1 VVRLPRALARPGL
14 VPPPVLR
21 VLGTL
26 GRAGHRSWIV
36 GGAVRDLLLR
46 RVRHDP
52 DEFDV
57 ATPATP
63 EQVQALFPRVLPTGI
78 EHGTVTV
85 LEGGKRVEVTT
96 FRSEGTYRDGR
107 RPSSVRFLED
117 LHEDLARRDFTVNAL
132 AWDPLEREFRD
143 PFGGVADLRRKVI
156 RAVGVASERFAEDG
170 LRPLRAVRFASQLG
184 FRLDR
189 RTREAIPAAA
199 AVVGQV
205 SRERVAEELSRLLA
219 GRHAGH
225 ALELLEGTGLLGVVL
240 PHLGERPAGR
250 VRHAVRVA
258 RDVVGDGPADVAEAG
273 GAERVRLLRLTGL
286 LHELPAEVALRSVV
300 ELRLPN
306 RLAVGVAA
314 RVGAGGCL
322 AGRPL
327 PDLAPGGT
335 AVRRWLADVGV
346 EVAQDLLDLWAAD
359 ACHQGAATRAGL
371 AAVARLRIRV
381 RRELAGHPPLT
392 VGELA
397 LDGRAVMRL
406 TGIPGGPAVG
416 EALRHLLDRVVEDP
430 SANRPERLESE
441 LRAWAAGRPGPGT

>member
-1 VVRLPRALARPGL
+1 
-14 VPPPVLR
+14 VLR

-96 FRSEGTYRDGR
+96 FRSEGAYEDGR
-107 RPSSVRFLED
+107 RPSSVRFLGD

-132 AWDPLEREFRD
+132 AWDPLAREFRD

-199 AVVGQV
+199 PVVGQV
-205 SRERVAEELSRLLA
+205 SRERVAEELSRLLS

-225 ALELLEGTGLLGVVL
+225 ALELLEGTGLLQVVL
-240 PHLGERPAGR
+240 PHLGERPAGG

-258 RDVVGDGPADVAEAG
+258 RDVVGDGPADVADAG
-273 GAERVRLLRLTGL
+273 GAERVRLLRLAGL
-286 LHELPAEVALRSVV
+286 LHDLPAEVAMRSVV

-314 RVGAGGCL
+314 RVAAGGCL
-322 AGRPL
+322 TGRPP
-327 PDLAPGGT
+327 PDPAGGT
-335 AVRRWLADVGV
+335 AVRRWLADVGL
-346 EVAQDLLDLWAAD
+346 EVARDLLDLWAAD
-359 ACHQGAATRAGL
+359 ARHQGAATRARL
-371 AAVARLRIRV
+371 AAVARLRSRV
-381 RRELAGHPPLT
+381 RRELSGRPPLT

-430 SANRPERLESE
+430 SANRPDRLEFE
-441 LRAWAAGRPGPGT
+441 LRAWAARRPGPGV